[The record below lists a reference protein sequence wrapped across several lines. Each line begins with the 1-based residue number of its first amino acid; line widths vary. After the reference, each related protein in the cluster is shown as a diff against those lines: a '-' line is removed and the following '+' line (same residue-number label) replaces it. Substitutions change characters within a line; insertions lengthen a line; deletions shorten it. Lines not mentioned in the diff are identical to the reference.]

1 MLTNKCVLKELMAE
15 EGHKSLIIEQLSRNY
30 IAKGIDYRVK
40 RHKQM
45 FSKILRTKTMVQA
58 S

>member
-1 MLTNKCVLKELMAE
+1 MLTNKDVLKELMAE
-15 EGHKSLIIEQLSRNY
+15 KGPKNLIIEELSRNY

-40 RHKQM
+40 RHKQI
-45 FSKILRTKTMVQA
+45 FSKLFRTKMVQA

>member
-1 MLTNKCVLKELMAE
+1 MAE

-30 IAKGIDYRVK
+30 IAKGIVYRVK